1 LPFGDILPKKLAFLN
16 YLLYYGRAFA
26 GGRNGDQTNPARPCF
41 ILQWQ
46 AFMKIFMKDLSKGLF
61 NPVSGEDFV
70 QMFDQNYGSQETL
83 QGYATKGTVKD
94 IRGDFAMVD
103 VGLKSE
109 GRVPLKEFGA
119 SVPKVGEIID
129 VFIERYESREG
140 TAVLSYSKA
149 RAEKAWKDLEKM
161 VADGVDPVGTIIDVV
176 RGGYT
181 VDINGVFAFMPSS
194 QVDNRPIRDAKS
206 LIGLKD
212 KFRILK
218 MDALRTNA
226 IVSRRAIQS
235 DSIAAAQKE
244 AMKSIELGAII
255 EGTVKN
261 ITDYGVFI
269 DLGGID
275 GLLHVT
281 DLSWKRVNHPREL
294 VHVGQKL
301 KVKVIQFDPETHR
314 ISLGA
319 KQLGEDPWDM
329 ASRAFNVGDTLGG
342 KVSSLTDYG
351 AFIDLGNNIEG
362 LVHMS
367 ELSWTNKNIH
377 PAKVLQI
384 GQDVNVVVLGID
396 QDKRRISL
404 GYKQLQ
410 ENPWKQFAE
419 THNVGDII
427 TGPIKNTTEFGL
439 FVALTPE
446 LDGMVHISDLSW
458 DKLDEEELKKFVRGQ
473 EITAKILDINPEK
486 ERVTLGIKQITK
498 GADNHAASVRKGAV
512 VLGTVSEI
520 TPDELILTLPGD
532 AKGVIY
538 RTDLSREKD
547 EQKTEKYHVGDK
559 LEASVVSSDGNIIKL
574 SVRALH
580 AALEK
585 QAVKNYS
592 NQADSGSVLGDIL
605 GAAIEKSKK

>member
-1 LPFGDILPKKLAFLN
+1 MANFDEYFL
-16 YLLYYGRAFA
+16 
-26 GGRNGDQTNPARPCF
+26 
-41 ILQWQ
+41 
-46 AFMKIFMKDLSKGLF
+46 MKDLSKDLF
-61 NPVSGEDFV
+61 NPLSGEDFV
-70 QMFDQNYGSQETL
+70 QMFDANYGSQETL

-119 SVPKVGEIID
+119 SVPVVGDIID
-129 VFIERYESREG
+129 VFVERYESREG
-140 TAVLSYSKA
+140 TAVLSYTKA
-149 RAEKAWKDLEKM
+149 RAEKAWKDLEKT
-161 VADGVDPVGTIIDVV
+161 VAEGIDPEGTIIDVV
-176 RGGYT
+176 RGGFT

-194 QVDNRPIRDAKS
+194 QVDHKPIRDAKS

-212 KFRILK
+212 KFRVLK

-235 DSIAAAQKE
+235 DTIAAAQKE
-244 AMKSIELGAII
+244 AMKNISLGAVL

-261 ITDYGVFI
+261 ITDYGVFV

-294 VHVGQKL
+294 VHVGEKIQ
-301 KVKVIQFDPETHR
+301 VKVIQFDPESHR
-314 ISLGA
+314 ISLGM
-319 KQLGEDPWDM
+319 KQLEEDPWET
-329 ASRAFNVGDTLGG
+329 ASRAFNVGDTVSG

-377 PAKVLQI
+377 PSKVLQN
-384 GQDVNVVVLGID
+384 GMDVNVVVLGID

-410 ENPWKQFAE
+410 PNPWKQFAE
-419 THNVGDII
+419 THNIGDVI

-458 DKLDEEELKKFVRGQ
+458 NKLDEEELKKFVRGQ
-473 EITAKILDINPEK
+473 EVTAKILDINPEK
-486 ERVTLGIKQITK
+486 ERVTLGIKQLTES
-498 GADNHAASVRKGAV
+498 AENNSASLKKGAV
-512 VLGTVSEI
+512 VCGTVSEI
-520 TPDELILTLPGD
+520 TPDELVLTLAGD
-532 AKGVIY
+532 VRGVIR
-538 RTDLSREKD
+538 RTDLSREKS
-547 EQKTEKYHVGDK
+547 EQDTSKYSVGDSV
-559 LEASVVSSDGNIIKL
+559 EASVVSVEDNTVKL
-574 SVRALH
+574 SVRALQVT
-580 AALEK
+580 LEK
-585 QAVKNYS
+585 QAVKEFANE
-592 NQADSGSVLGDIL
+592 ADSGSVLGDIL
-605 GAAIEKSKK
+605 GAAIENSKK

>member
-1 LPFGDILPKKLAFLN
+1 MANFDEYFL
-16 YLLYYGRAFA
+16 
-26 GGRNGDQTNPARPCF
+26 
-41 ILQWQ
+41 
-46 AFMKIFMKDLSKGLF
+46 MKDLSKDLF
-61 NPVSGEDFV
+61 NPLSGEDFV
-70 QMFDQNYGSQETL
+70 QMFDANYGSQETL

-119 SVPKVGEIID
+119 SVPVVGDIID
-129 VFIERYESREG
+129 VFVERYESREG
-140 TAVLSYSKA
+140 TAVLSYTKA
-149 RAEKAWKDLEKM
+149 RAEKAWKDLEKT
-161 VADGVDPVGTIIDVV
+161 VAEGIDPEGTIIDVV
-176 RGGYT
+176 RGGFT

-194 QVDNRPIRDAKS
+194 QVDHKPIRDAKS

-212 KFRILK
+212 KFRVLK

-235 DSIAAAQKE
+235 DTIAAAQKE
-244 AMKSIELGAII
+244 AMKNISLGAVL

-261 ITDYGVFI
+261 ITDYGVFV

-294 VHVGQKL
+294 VHVGEKIQ
-301 KVKVIQFDPETHR
+301 VKVIQFDPESHR
-314 ISLGA
+314 ISLGM
-319 KQLGEDPWDM
+319 KQLEEDPWET
-329 ASRAFNVGDTLGG
+329 ASRAFNVGDTVSG

-377 PAKVLQI
+377 PSKVLQN
-384 GQDVNVVVLGID
+384 GMDVNVVVLGID

-410 ENPWKQFAE
+410 PNPWKQFAE
-419 THNVGDII
+419 THNVGDVI

-458 DKLDEEELKKFVRGQ
+458 NKLDEEELKKFVRGQ
-473 EITAKILDINPEK
+473 EVTAKILDINPEK
-486 ERVTLGIKQITK
+486 ERVTLGIKQLTES
-498 GADNHAASVRKGAV
+498 AENNSASLKKGAV
-512 VLGTVSEI
+512 VCGTVSEI
-520 TPDELILTLPGD
+520 TPDELVLTLAGD
-532 AKGVIY
+532 VRGVIR
-538 RTDLSREKD
+538 RTDLSREKS
-547 EQKTEKYHVGDK
+547 EQDTSKYSVGDSV
-559 LEASVVSSDGNIIKL
+559 EASVVSVEDNIVKL
-574 SVRALH
+574 SVRALQVT
-580 AALEK
+580 LEK
-585 QAVKNYS
+585 QAVKEFANE
-592 NQADSGSVLGDIL
+592 ADSGSVLGDIL
-605 GAAIEKSKK
+605 GAAIENSKK

>member
-1 LPFGDILPKKLAFLN
+1 
-16 YLLYYGRAFA
+16 
-26 GGRNGDQTNPARPCF
+26 
-41 ILQWQ
+41 
-46 AFMKIFMKDLSKGLF
+46 MKDLSKDLF

-70 QMFDQNYGSQETL
+70 QMFNTNYGSQETL

-119 SVPKVGEIID
+119 SVPSVGDIID
-129 VFIERYESREG
+129 VFVERYESREG
-140 TAVLSYSKA
+140 TAVLSYTKA
-149 RAEKAWKDLEKM
+149 RAEKAWKDLEKT
-161 VADGVDPVGTIIDVV
+161 VAEGIDPEGTIIDVV
-176 RGGYT
+176 RGGFT

-194 QVDNRPIRDAKS
+194 QVDHKPIRDAKS

-212 KFRILK
+212 KFRVLK

-235 DSIAAAQKE
+235 DTIAAAQKE
-244 AMKSIELGAII
+244 AMKNISLGAVL

-261 ITDYGVFI
+261 ITDYGVFV

-294 VHVGQKL
+294 VHVGEKIT
-301 KVKVIQFDPETHR
+301 VKVIQFDAESHR
-314 ISLGA
+314 ISLGM
-319 KQLGEDPWDM
+319 KQLEEDPWET
-329 ASRAFNVGDTLGG
+329 ASRAFNVGDTVSG

-377 PAKVLQI
+377 PSKVLQN
-384 GQDVNVVVLGID
+384 GMDVNVVVLGID

-410 ENPWKQFAE
+410 PNPWKQFAE
-419 THNVGDII
+419 THNVGDVI

-458 DKLDEEELKKFVRGQ
+458 NKLDEEELKKFVRGQ
-473 EITAKILDINPEK
+473 EVTAKILDINPEK
-486 ERVTLGIKQITK
+486 ERVTLGIKQLTES
-498 GADNHAASVRKGAV
+498 AENNAASIKKGAV
-512 VLGTVSEI
+512 VCGTVSEV
-520 TPDELILTLPGD
+520 TPDELILTLAGD
-532 AKGVIY
+532 VRGVIR
-538 RTDLSREKD
+538 RTDLSRDKS
-547 EQKTEKYHVGDK
+547 EQDTSKYSVGDSV
-559 LEASVVSSDGNIIKL
+559 EASVVSVDDSTVKL
-574 SVRALH
+574 SIRALQVT
-580 AALEK
+580 LEK
-585 QAVKNYS
+585 QAVKEFANE
-592 NQADSGSVLGDIL
+592 ADSGSVLGDIL
-605 GAAIEKSKK
+605 GAAIENSKK

>member
-1 LPFGDILPKKLAFLN
+1 MANFDEYFL
-16 YLLYYGRAFA
+16 
-26 GGRNGDQTNPARPCF
+26 
-41 ILQWQ
+41 
-46 AFMKIFMKDLSKGLF
+46 MKDLSKDLF
-61 NPVSGEDFV
+61 NPLSGEDFV
-70 QMFDQNYGSQETL
+70 QMFDVNYGSQETL

-119 SVPKVGEIID
+119 SVPSVGDIID
-129 VFIERYESREG
+129 VFVERYESREG
-140 TAVLSYSKA
+140 TAILSYTKA
-149 RAEKAWKDLEKM
+149 RAEKAWKDLEKT
-161 VADGVDPVGTIIDVV
+161 VAEGVDPEGTIIDVV
-176 RGGYT
+176 RGGFT

-194 QVDNRPIRDAKS
+194 QVDHKPIRDAKS

-212 KFRILK
+212 KFRVLK

-235 DSIAAAQKE
+235 DTIAAAQKE
-244 AMKSIELGAII
+244 AMKNISLGAVL

-261 ITDYGVFI
+261 ITDYGVFV

-294 VHVGQKL
+294 VHVGETI
-301 KVKVIQFDPETHR
+301 KVKVIQFDPESHR
-314 ISLGA
+314 ISLGM
-319 KQLGEDPWDM
+319 KQLEEDPWET
-329 ASRAFNVGDTLGG
+329 ASRAFNVGDTVTG

-377 PAKVLQI
+377 PSKVLQN
-384 GQDVNVVVLGID
+384 GQDVTVTVLGID

-410 ENPWKQFAE
+410 PNPWKQFAE
-419 THNVGDII
+419 THNVGDVI

-458 DKLDEEELKKFVRGQ
+458 NKLDEEELKKFVRGQ
-473 EITAKILDINPEK
+473 EVTAKILDINPEK
-486 ERVTLGIKQITK
+486 ERVTLGIKQLTE
-498 GADNHAASVRKGAV
+498 GAENNAASLKKGAV
-512 VLGTVSEI
+512 VCGTVSEV
-520 TPDELILTLPGD
+520 TPDELVLTLAGD
-532 AKGVIY
+532 VRGVIR
-538 RTDLSREKD
+538 RTDLSREKS
-547 EQKTEKYHVGDK
+547 EQDTSKYNVGDSV
-559 LEASVVSSDGNIIKL
+559 EASVVSVENNTVKL
-574 SVRALH
+574 SVRALQVT
-580 AALEK
+580 LEK
-585 QAVKNYS
+585 QAVKEFS
-592 NQADSGSVLGDIL
+592 NEADSGSVLGDIL
-605 GAAIEKSKK
+605 GAAIENSKK

>member
-1 LPFGDILPKKLAFLN
+1 MANFDEYFL
-16 YLLYYGRAFA
+16 
-26 GGRNGDQTNPARPCF
+26 
-41 ILQWQ
+41 
-46 AFMKIFMKDLSKGLF
+46 MKDLSKDLF

-70 QMFDQNYGSQETL
+70 QMFDANYGSQETL

-119 SVPKVGEIID
+119 SVPVVGDIID
-129 VFIERYESREG
+129 VFVERYESREG
-140 TAVLSYSKA
+140 TAVLSYTKA
-149 RAEKAWKDLEKM
+149 RAEKAWKDLEKT
-161 VADGVDPVGTIIDVV
+161 VAEGIDPEGTIIDVV
-176 RGGYT
+176 RGGFT

-194 QVDNRPIRDAKS
+194 QVDHKPIRDAKS

-212 KFRILK
+212 KFRVLK

-235 DSIAAAQKE
+235 DTIAAAQKE
-244 AMKSIELGAII
+244 AMKNISLGAVL

-261 ITDYGVFI
+261 ITDYGVFV

-294 VHVGQKL
+294 VHVGEKIQ
-301 KVKVIQFDPETHR
+301 VKVIQFDPESHR
-314 ISLGA
+314 ISLGM
-319 KQLGEDPWDM
+319 KQLEEDPWET
-329 ASRAFNVGDTLGG
+329 ASRAFNVGDTVSG

-377 PAKVLQI
+377 PSKVLQN
-384 GQDVNVVVLGID
+384 GMDVNVVVLGID

-410 ENPWKQFAE
+410 PNPWKQFAE
-419 THNVGDII
+419 THNVGDVI

-458 DKLDEEELKKFVRGQ
+458 NKLDEEELKKFVRGQ
-473 EITAKILDINPEK
+473 EVTAKILDINPEK
-486 ERVTLGIKQITK
+486 ERVTLGIKQLTES
-498 GADNHAASVRKGAV
+498 AENNSASLKKGAV
-512 VLGTVSEI
+512 VCGTVSEI
-520 TPDELILTLPGD
+520 TPDELVLTLAD
-532 AKGVIY
+532 DVRGVIR
-538 RTDLSREKD
+538 RTDLSREKS
-547 EQKTEKYHVGDK
+547 EQDTSKYSVGDSV
-559 LEASVVSSDGNIIKL
+559 EASVVSVEDNTVKL
-574 SVRALH
+574 SVRALQVT
-580 AALEK
+580 LEK
-585 QAVKNYS
+585 QAVKEFANE
-592 NQADSGSVLGDIL
+592 ADSGSVLGDIL
-605 GAAIEKSKK
+605 GAAIENSKK

>member
-1 LPFGDILPKKLAFLN
+1 
-16 YLLYYGRAFA
+16 
-26 GGRNGDQTNPARPCF
+26 
-41 ILQWQ
+41 
-46 AFMKIFMKDLSKGLF
+46 MKDLSKDLF
-61 NPVSGEDFV
+61 NPLSGEDFV
-70 QMFDQNYGSQETL
+70 QMFDANYGTQETL

-119 SVPKVGEIID
+119 SVPSIGDIID
-129 VFIERYESREG
+129 VFVERYESREG

-149 RAEKAWKDLEKM
+149 RAEKAWKELEKT
-161 VADGVDPVGTIIDVV
+161 VAEGIDPEGTIIDVV
-176 RGGYT
+176 RGGFT

-194 QVDNRPIRDAKS
+194 QVDHKPIRDAKS

-212 KFRILK
+212 KFRVLK

-235 DSIAAAQKE
+235 DTIAAAQKE
-244 AMKSIELGAII
+244 AMKNISLGAVV
-255 EGTVKN
+255 EGIVKN
-261 ITDYGVFI
+261 ITDYGVFV

-294 VHVGQKL
+294 VHVGEKIT
-301 KVKVIQFDPETHR
+301 VKVIQFDPESHR
-314 ISLGA
+314 ISLGM
-319 KQLGEDPWDM
+319 KQLEEDPWET
-329 ASRAFNVGDTLGG
+329 ASRAFNVGDTVSG

-377 PAKVLQI
+377 PSKVLQNGADI
-384 GQDVNVVVLGID
+384 NVVVLGID

-410 ENPWKQFAE
+410 PNPWKQFAE
-419 THNVGDII
+419 THNVGDVV

-458 DKLDEEELKKFVRGQ
+458 NKLDEEELKKFVRGQ
-473 EITAKILDINPEK
+473 EVTAKILDINPEK
-486 ERVTLGIKQITK
+486 ERVTLGIKQLTESAENNAVAIK
-498 GADNHAASVRKGAV
+498 KGAV
-512 VLGTVSEI
+512 VCGTVSEV
-520 TPDELILTLPGD
+520 TPDELILTLAGD
-532 AKGVIY
+532 VRGVIR
-538 RTDLSREKD
+538 RTDLSREKS
-547 EQKTEKYHVGDK
+547 EQDTSKYNVGDSV
-559 LEASVVSSDGNIIKL
+559 EASVVSVEDNTVKL
-574 SVRALH
+574 SVRALQVT
-580 AALEK
+580 LEK
-585 QAVKNYS
+585 QAVKEFANE
-592 NQADSGSVLGDIL
+592 ADSGSVLGDIL
-605 GAAIEKSKK
+605 GAAIENSKK

>member
-1 LPFGDILPKKLAFLN
+1 
-16 YLLYYGRAFA
+16 
-26 GGRNGDQTNPARPCF
+26 
-41 ILQWQ
+41 
-46 AFMKIFMKDLSKGLF
+46 MKDLSKDLF

-70 QMFDQNYGSQETL
+70 QMFDANYGSQETL

-119 SVPKVGEIID
+119 SVPSVGDIID
-129 VFIERYESREG
+129 VFVERYESREG
-140 TAVLSYSKA
+140 TAVLSYTKA
-149 RAEKAWKDLEKM
+149 RAEKAWKDLEKT
-161 VADGVDPVGTIIDVV
+161 VAEGIDPEGTIIDVV
-176 RGGYT
+176 RGGFT

-194 QVDNRPIRDAKS
+194 QVDHKPIRDAKS

-212 KFRILK
+212 KFRVLK

-235 DSIAAAQKE
+235 DTIAAAQKE
-244 AMKSIELGAII
+244 AMKNITLGAVI

-261 ITDYGVFI
+261 ITDYGVFV

-294 VHVGQKL
+294 VHVGEKIQ
-301 KVKVIQFDPETHR
+301 VKVIQFDPESHR
-314 ISLGA
+314 ISLGM
-319 KQLGEDPWDM
+319 KQLEEDPWET
-329 ASRAFNVGDTLGG
+329 ASRAFNVGDTVSG

-377 PAKVLQI
+377 PSKVLQN
-384 GQDVNVVVLGID
+384 GQDINVVVLGID

-410 ENPWKQFAE
+410 PNPWKQFAE
-419 THNVGDII
+419 THNVGDVI

-458 DKLDEEELKKFVRGQ
+458 NKLDEEELKKFVRGQ
-473 EITAKILDINPEK
+473 EVTAKILDINPEK
-486 ERVTLGIKQITK
+486 ERVTLGIKQLTESAENNAVSIK
-498 GADNHAASVRKGAV
+498 KGAV
-512 VLGTVSEI
+512 VCGTVSEI
-520 TPDELILTLPGD
+520 TPDELILSLAGD
-532 AKGVIY
+532 ARGIIR
-538 RTDLSREKD
+538 RTDLSREKS
-547 EQKTEKYHVGDK
+547 EQDTSKFNIGDSV
-559 LEASVVSSDGNIIKL
+559 EASVVSVEDNTVKL
-574 SVRALH
+574 SVRALQVT
-580 AALEK
+580 LEK
-585 QAVKNYS
+585 QAVKEFANE
-592 NQADSGSVLGDIL
+592 ADSGSVLGDIL
-605 GAAIEKSKK
+605 GAAIENSKK

>member
-1 LPFGDILPKKLAFLN
+1 
-16 YLLYYGRAFA
+16 
-26 GGRNGDQTNPARPCF
+26 
-41 ILQWQ
+41 
-46 AFMKIFMKDLSKGLF
+46 MKDLSKDLF

-70 QMFDQNYGSQETL
+70 QMFDANYGSQETL

-119 SVPKVGEIID
+119 SVPSVGDIID
-129 VFIERYESREG
+129 VFVERYESREG
-140 TAVLSYSKA
+140 TAVLSYTKA
-149 RAEKAWKDLEKM
+149 RAEKAWKDLEKT
-161 VADGVDPVGTIIDVV
+161 VAEGVDPEGTIIDVV
-176 RGGYT
+176 RGGFT

-194 QVDNRPIRDAKS
+194 QVDHKPIRDAKS

-212 KFRILK
+212 KFRVLK

-235 DSIAAAQKE
+235 DTIAAAQKE
-244 AMKSIELGAII
+244 AMKNIALGAVI

-261 ITDYGVFI
+261 ITDYGVFV

-294 VHVGQKL
+294 VHVGEKIQ
-301 KVKVIQFDPETHR
+301 VKVIQFDPESHR
-314 ISLGA
+314 ISLGM
-319 KQLGEDPWDM
+319 KQLEEDPWET
-329 ASRAFNVGDTLGG
+329 ASRAFNVGDTVSG

-377 PAKVLQI
+377 PSKVLQN
-384 GQDVNVVVLGID
+384 GQDIDVVVLGID

-410 ENPWKQFAE
+410 PNPWKQFAE
-419 THNVGDII
+419 THNVGDVI

-458 DKLDEEELKKFVRGQ
+458 NKLDEEELKKFVRGQ
-473 EITAKILDINPEK
+473 EVTAKILDINPEK
-486 ERVTLGIKQITK
+486 ERVTLGIKQLTES
-498 GADNHAASVRKGAV
+498 AENNSASLKKGAV
-512 VLGTVSEI
+512 VCGTVSEV
-520 TPDELILTLPGD
+520 TPDELVLTLAGD
-532 AKGVIY
+532 VRGVIR
-538 RTDLSREKD
+538 RTDLSREKS
-547 EQKTEKYHVGDK
+547 EQDTGKFNIGDSV
-559 LEASVVSSDGNIIKL
+559 EASVVSVEDNTVKL
-574 SVRALH
+574 SIRALQVT
-580 AALEK
+580 LEK
-585 QAVKNYS
+585 QAVKEFS
-592 NQADSGSVLGDIL
+592 NEADSGSVLGDIL
-605 GAAIEKSKK
+605 GAAIENSKK

>member
-1 LPFGDILPKKLAFLN
+1 MANFDKLIL
-16 YLLYYGRAFA
+16 
-26 GGRNGDQTNPARPCF
+26 
-41 ILQWQ
+41 
-46 AFMKIFMKDLSKGLF
+46 MKDLSKDLF

-70 QMFDQNYGSQETL
+70 QMFNTNYGSQETL

-119 SVPKVGEIID
+119 SIPSVGDIID
-129 VFIERYESREG
+129 VFVERYESREG
-140 TAVLSYSKA
+140 TAILSYSKA
-149 RAEKAWKDLEKM
+149 RAEKAWKDLEKT
-161 VADGVDPVGTIIDVV
+161 VAEGIDPEGTIIDVV
-176 RGGYT
+176 RGGFT

-194 QVDNRPIRDAKS
+194 QVDHKPIRDAKS

-212 KFRILK
+212 KFRVLK

-235 DSIAAAQKE
+235 DTIAAAQKE
-244 AMKSIELGAII
+244 AMKNISLGAVL

-261 ITDYGVFI
+261 ITDYGVFV

-294 VHVGQKL
+294 VHVGEKIT
-301 KVKVIQFDPETHR
+301 VKVIQFDAESHR
-314 ISLGA
+314 ISLGM
-319 KQLGEDPWDM
+319 KQLEEDPWET
-329 ASRAFNVGDTLGG
+329 ASRAFNVGDTVSG

-377 PAKVLQI
+377 PSKVLQN
-384 GQDVNVVVLGID
+384 GMDVNVVVLGID

-410 ENPWKQFAE
+410 PNPWKQFAE
-419 THNVGDII
+419 THNVGDVI

-458 DKLDEEELKKFVRGQ
+458 NKLDEEELKKFVRGQ
-473 EITAKILDINPEK
+473 EVTAKILDINPEK
-486 ERVTLGIKQITK
+486 ERVTLGIKQLTES
-498 GADNHAASVRKGAV
+498 AENNAASIKKGAV
-512 VLGTVSEI
+512 VCGTVSEI
-520 TPDELILTLPGD
+520 TPDELILTLAGD
-532 AKGVIY
+532 VRGVIR
-538 RTDLSREKD
+538 RTDLSRDKS
-547 EQKTEKYHVGDK
+547 EQDTSKYSIGDSV
-559 LEASVVSSDGNIIKL
+559 EASVVSVDDNTVKL
-574 SVRALH
+574 SIRALQVT
-580 AALEK
+580 LEK
-585 QAVKNYS
+585 QAVKEFANE
-592 NQADSGSVLGDIL
+592 ADSGSVLGDIL
-605 GAAIEKSKK
+605 GAAIENSKK

>member
-1 LPFGDILPKKLAFLN
+1 MGTESIRLTPQVLALKNKDLATANFDEYFL
-16 YLLYYGRAFA
+16 
-26 GGRNGDQTNPARPCF
+26 
-41 ILQWQ
+41 
-46 AFMKIFMKDLSKGLF
+46 MKDLSKDLF
-61 NPVSGEDFV
+61 NPLSGEDFV
-70 QMFDQNYGSQETL
+70 QMFNTNYGTQETL

-119 SVPKVGEIID
+119 SVPAIGDIID
-129 VFIERYESREG
+129 VFVERYESREG
-140 TAVLSYSKA
+140 TAVLSYTKA
-149 RAEKAWKDLEKM
+149 RAEKAWKDLEKT
-161 VADGVDPVGTIIDVV
+161 VAEGIDPEGTIIDVV
-176 RGGYT
+176 RGGFT

-194 QVDNRPIRDAKS
+194 QVDHKPIRDAKS

-212 KFRILK
+212 KFRVLK

-235 DSIAAAQKE
+235 DTIAAAQRE
-244 AMKSIELGAII
+244 AMKNISLGTVL

-261 ITDYGVFI
+261 ITDYGVFV

-294 VHVGQKL
+294 VHVGEKIQ
-301 KVKVIQFDPETHR
+301 VKVIQFDPESHR
-314 ISLGA
+314 ISLGM
-319 KQLGEDPWDM
+319 KQLEEDPWET
-329 ASRAFNVGDTLGG
+329 ASRAFNVGDTVSG

-377 PAKVLQI
+377 PSKVLQN

-410 ENPWKQFAE
+410 PNPWKQFAE
-419 THNVGDII
+419 THNVGDVI

-458 DKLDEEELKKFVRGQ
+458 NKLDEEELKKFVRGQ
-473 EITAKILDINPEK
+473 EVTAKILDINPEK
-486 ERVTLGIKQITK
+486 ERVTLGIKQLTES
-498 GADNHAASVRKGAV
+498 AENNAAAIKKGAV
-512 VLGTVSEI
+512 VCGTVSEI
-520 TPDELILTLPGD
+520 TPDELILSLQGD
-532 AKGVIY
+532 IRGVIR
-538 RTDLSREKD
+538 RTDLSREKS
-547 EQKTEKYHVGDK
+547 EQDTGKYNIGDSV
-559 LEASVVSSDGNIIKL
+559 EASVVSVEDNTVKL
-574 SVRALH
+574 SIRALQVT
-580 AALEK
+580 LEK
-585 QAVKNYS
+585 QAVKEFS
-592 NQADSGSVLGDIL
+592 NEADSGSVLGDIL
-605 GAAIEKSKK
+605 GAAIENSKK

>member
-1 LPFGDILPKKLAFLN
+1 
-16 YLLYYGRAFA
+16 
-26 GGRNGDQTNPARPCF
+26 
-41 ILQWQ
+41 
-46 AFMKIFMKDLSKGLF
+46 MKDLSKDLF
-61 NPVSGEDFV
+61 NPLSGEDFV
-70 QMFDQNYGSQETL
+70 QMFDANYGTQETL

-119 SVPKVGEIID
+119 SVPSVGDIID
-129 VFIERYESREG
+129 VFVERYESREG
-140 TAVLSYSKA
+140 TAVLSYTKA
-149 RAEKAWKDLEKM
+149 RAEKAWKDLEKT
-161 VADGVDPVGTIIDVV
+161 VAEGIDPEGTIIDVV
-176 RGGYT
+176 RGGFT

-194 QVDNRPIRDAKS
+194 QVDHKPIRDAKS

-212 KFRILK
+212 KFRVLK

-235 DSIAAAQKE
+235 DTIAAAQKE
-244 AMKSIELGAII
+244 AMKNISLGAVL

-261 ITDYGVFI
+261 ITDYGVFV

-294 VHVGQKL
+294 VHVGEKIQ
-301 KVKVIQFDPETHR
+301 VKVIQFDPESHR
-314 ISLGA
+314 ISLGM
-319 KQLGEDPWDM
+319 KQLEDDPWET
-329 ASRAFNVGDTLGG
+329 ASRAFNVGDTVSG

-377 PAKVLQI
+377 PSKVLQN
-384 GQDVNVVVLGID
+384 GADVNVVVLGID

-410 ENPWKQFAE
+410 PNPWKQFAE
-419 THNVGDII
+419 THNVGDVI

-458 DKLDEEELKKFVRGQ
+458 NKLDEEELKKFVRGQ
-473 EITAKILDINPEK
+473 EVTAKILDINPEK
-486 ERVTLGIKQITK
+486 ERVTLGIKQLTES
-498 GADNHAASVRKGAV
+498 AENNAASIKKGAV
-512 VLGTVSEI
+512 VCGTVSEV
-520 TPDELILTLPGD
+520 TPDELILTLAGD
-532 AKGVIY
+532 VRGIIR
-538 RTDLSREKD
+538 RTDLSREKS
-547 EQKTEKYHVGDK
+547 EQDTSKYNVGDSV
-559 LEASVVSSDGNIIKL
+559 EASVVSVEDNTVKL
-574 SVRALH
+574 SIRALQVT
-580 AALEK
+580 LEK
-585 QAVKNYS
+585 QAVKEFANE
-592 NQADSGSVLGDIL
+592 ADSGSVLGDIL
-605 GAAIEKSKK
+605 GAAIENSKK

>member
-1 LPFGDILPKKLAFLN
+1 MANFDEYFL
-16 YLLYYGRAFA
+16 
-26 GGRNGDQTNPARPCF
+26 
-41 ILQWQ
+41 
-46 AFMKIFMKDLSKGLF
+46 MKDLSKDLF
-61 NPVSGEDFV
+61 NPLSGEDFV
-70 QMFDQNYGSQETL
+70 QMFDANYGSQETL

-109 GRVPLKEFGA
+109 GRVPLKQFGV
-119 SVPKVGEIID
+119 SVPVVGDIID
-129 VFIERYESREG
+129 VFVERYESREG
-140 TAVLSYSKA
+140 TAVLSYTKA
-149 RAEKAWKDLEKM
+149 RAEKAWKDLEKT
-161 VADGVDPVGTIIDVV
+161 VAEGIDPEGTIIDVV
-176 RGGYT
+176 RGGFT

-194 QVDNRPIRDAKS
+194 QVDHKPIRDAKS

-212 KFRILK
+212 KFRVLK

-235 DSIAAAQKE
+235 DTIAAAQKE
-244 AMKSIELGAII
+244 AMKNISLGAVL

-261 ITDYGVFI
+261 ITDYGVFV

-294 VHVGQKL
+294 VHVGEKIQ
-301 KVKVIQFDPETHR
+301 VKVIQFDPESHR
-314 ISLGA
+314 ISLGM
-319 KQLGEDPWDM
+319 KQLEEDPWET
-329 ASRAFNVGDTLGG
+329 ASRAFNVGDTVSG

-377 PAKVLQI
+377 PSKVLQN
-384 GQDVNVVVLGID
+384 GMDVNVVVLGID

-410 ENPWKQFAE
+410 PNPWKQFAE
-419 THNVGDII
+419 SHNVGDVI

-458 DKLDEEELKKFVRGQ
+458 NKLDEEELKKFVRGQ
-473 EITAKILDINPEK
+473 EVTAKILDINPEK
-486 ERVTLGIKQITK
+486 ERVTLGIKQLTES
-498 GADNHAASVRKGAV
+498 AENNSASLKKGAV
-512 VLGTVSEI
+512 VCGTVSEI
-520 TPDELILTLPGD
+520 TPDELVLTLAGD
-532 AKGVIY
+532 VRGVIR
-538 RTDLSREKD
+538 RTDLSREKS
-547 EQKTEKYHVGDK
+547 EQDTSKYSVGDSV
-559 LEASVVSSDGNIIKL
+559 EASVVSVEDNTVKL
-574 SVRALH
+574 SVRALQVT
-580 AALEK
+580 LEK
-585 QAVKNYS
+585 QAVKEFANE
-592 NQADSGSVLGDIL
+592 ADSGSVLGDIL
-605 GAAIEKSKK
+605 GAAIENSKK

>member
-1 LPFGDILPKKLAFLN
+1 
-16 YLLYYGRAFA
+16 
-26 GGRNGDQTNPARPCF
+26 
-41 ILQWQ
+41 
-46 AFMKIFMKDLSKGLF
+46 MKDLSKDLF

-70 QMFDQNYGSQETL
+70 QMFDANYGSQETL
-83 QGYATKGTVKD
+83 QGYATKGTVKC
-94 IRGDFAMVD
+94 IRSDFAMVD

-119 SVPKVGEIID
+119 SVPSVGDIID
-129 VFIERYESREG
+129 VFVERYESREG
-140 TAVLSYSKA
+140 TAILSYTKA
-149 RAEKAWKDLEKM
+149 RAEKAWKDLEKT
-161 VADGVDPVGTIIDVV
+161 VAEGVDPEGTIIDVV
-176 RGGYT
+176 RGGFT

-194 QVDNRPIRDAKS
+194 QVDHKPIRDAKS

-212 KFRILK
+212 KFRVLK

-235 DSIAAAQKE
+235 DTIAAAQKE
-244 AMKSIELGAII
+244 AMKNISLGAVV

-261 ITDYGVFI
+261 ITDYGVFV

-294 VHVGQKL
+294 VHVGEKIT
-301 KVKVIQFDPETHR
+301 VKVIQFDPESHR
-314 ISLGA
+314 ISLGM
-319 KQLGEDPWDM
+319 KQLEEDPWET
-329 ASRAFNVGDTLGG
+329 ASRAFNVGDTVSG

-377 PAKVLQI
+377 PSKVLQN
-384 GQDVNVVVLGID
+384 GADVNVVVLGID

-410 ENPWKQFAE
+410 PNPWKQFAE
-419 THNVGDII
+419 THNVGDVI

-439 FVALTPE
+439 FVALTSE

-458 DKLDEEELKKFVRGQ
+458 NKLDEEELKKFVRGQ
-473 EITAKILDINPEK
+473 EVTAKILDINPEK
-486 ERVTLGIKQITK
+486 ERVTLGIKQLTESAENNAVSLK
-498 GADNHAASVRKGAV
+498 KGAV
-512 VLGTVSEI
+512 VCGTVSEI
-520 TPDELILTLPGD
+520 TPDELVLTLAGD
-532 AKGVIY
+532 VRGVIR
-538 RTDLSREKD
+538 RTDLSREKS
-547 EQKTEKYHVGDK
+547 EQDTSKYNVGDSV
-559 LEASVVSSDGNIIKL
+559 EASVVSVEDNTVKL
-574 SVRALH
+574 SVRALQVT
-580 AALEK
+580 LEK
-585 QAVKNYS
+585 QAVKEFANE
-592 NQADSGSVLGDIL
+592 ADSGSVLGDIL
-605 GAAIEKSKK
+605 GAAIENSKK

>member
-1 LPFGDILPKKLAFLN
+1 
-16 YLLYYGRAFA
+16 
-26 GGRNGDQTNPARPCF
+26 
-41 ILQWQ
+41 
-46 AFMKIFMKDLSKGLF
+46 MKDLSKDLF
-61 NPVSGEDFV
+61 NPLSGEDFV
-70 QMFDQNYGSQETL
+70 QMFDANYGSQETL
-83 QGYATKGTVKD
+83 QGYATKGAVKD
-94 IRGDFAMVD
+94 IRGDFALVD

-119 SVPKVGEIID
+119 SVPSVGDIID
-129 VFIERYESREG
+129 VFVERYESREG
-140 TAVLSYSKA
+140 TAVLSYAKA
-149 RAEKAWKDLEKM
+149 RAEKAWKDLEKT
-161 VADGVDPVGTIIDVV
+161 VAEGIDPEGTIIDVV
-176 RGGYT
+176 RGGFT

-194 QVDNRPIRDAKS
+194 QVDHKPVRDAKS

-212 KFRILK
+212 KFRVLK

-235 DSIAAAQKE
+235 DTIAAAQKE
-244 AMKSIELGAII
+244 AMKNIALGAVI

-261 ITDYGVFI
+261 ITDYGVFV

-294 VHVGQKL
+294 VHVGEKIT
-301 KVKVIQFDPETHR
+301 VKVIQFDPESHR
-314 ISLGA
+314 ISLGM
-319 KQLGEDPWDM
+319 KQLEEDPWET
-329 ASRAFNVGDTLGG
+329 ASRAFNVGDTVSG

-377 PAKVLQI
+377 PSKVLQN
-384 GQDVNVVVLGID
+384 GQDINVVVLGID

-410 ENPWKQFAE
+410 PNPWKQFAE
-419 THNVGDII
+419 NHNVGDIV

-458 DKLDEEELKKFVRGQ
+458 NKLDEEELKKFVRGQ
-473 EITAKILDINPEK
+473 EVTAKILDINPEK
-486 ERVTLGIKQITK
+486 ERVTLGIKQLTESAENNAVSIK
-498 GADNHAASVRKGAV
+498 KGAV
-512 VLGTVSEI
+512 VCGTVSEI
-520 TPDELILTLPGD
+520 TPDELILTLTGD
-532 AKGVIY
+532 VRGVIR
-538 RTDLSREKD
+538 RTDLSREKS
-547 EQKTEKYHVGDK
+547 EQDTGKYSIGDSV
-559 LEASVVSSDGNIIKL
+559 EASVVSVEDNTVKL
-574 SVRALH
+574 SIRALQVT
-580 AALEK
+580 LEK
-585 QAVKNYS
+585 QAVKEFANE
-592 NQADSGSVLGDIL
+592 ADSGSVLGDIL
-605 GAAIEKSKK
+605 GAAIENSKK

>member
-1 LPFGDILPKKLAFLN
+1 
-16 YLLYYGRAFA
+16 
-26 GGRNGDQTNPARPCF
+26 
-41 ILQWQ
+41 
-46 AFMKIFMKDLSKGLF
+46 MKDLSKDLF

-70 QMFDQNYGSQETL
+70 QMFDANYGSQETL

-119 SVPKVGEIID
+119 SVPVVGDIID
-129 VFIERYESREG
+129 VFVERYESREG
-140 TAVLSYSKA
+140 TAVLSYTKA
-149 RAEKAWKDLEKM
+149 RAEKAWKDLEKT
-161 VADGVDPVGTIIDVV
+161 VAEGIDPEGTIIDVV
-176 RGGYT
+176 RGGFT

-194 QVDNRPIRDAKS
+194 QVDHKPIRDAKS

-212 KFRILK
+212 KFRVLK

-235 DSIAAAQKE
+235 DTIAAAQKE
-244 AMKSIELGAII
+244 AMKNISLGAVL

-261 ITDYGVFI
+261 ITDYGVFV

-294 VHVGQKL
+294 VHVGEKIQ
-301 KVKVIQFDPETHR
+301 VKVIQFDPESHR
-314 ISLGA
+314 ISLGM
-319 KQLGEDPWDM
+319 KQLEEDPWET
-329 ASRAFNVGDTLGG
+329 ASRAFNVGDTVSG

-377 PAKVLQI
+377 PSKVLQN
-384 GQDVNVVVLGID
+384 GMDVNVVVLGID

-410 ENPWKQFAE
+410 PNPWKQFAE
-419 THNVGDII
+419 THNVGDVI

-458 DKLDEEELKKFVRGQ
+458 NKLDEEELKKFVRGQ
-473 EITAKILDINPEK
+473 EVTAKILDINPEK
-486 ERVTLGIKQITK
+486 ERVTLGIKQLTES
-498 GADNHAASVRKGAV
+498 AENNSASLKKGAV
-512 VLGTVSEI
+512 VCGTVSEI
-520 TPDELILTLPGD
+520 TPDELVLTLAGD
-532 AKGVIY
+532 VRGVIR
-538 RTDLSREKD
+538 RTDLSREKS
-547 EQKTEKYHVGDK
+547 EQDTSKYSVGDSV
-559 LEASVVSSDGNIIKL
+559 EASVVSVEDNTVKL
-574 SVRALH
+574 SVRALQVT
-580 AALEK
+580 LEK
-585 QAVKNYS
+585 QAVKEFANE
-592 NQADSGSVLGDIL
+592 ADSGSVLGDIL
-605 GAAIEKSKK
+605 GAAIENSKK

>member
-1 LPFGDILPKKLAFLN
+1 
-16 YLLYYGRAFA
+16 
-26 GGRNGDQTNPARPCF
+26 
-41 ILQWQ
+41 
-46 AFMKIFMKDLSKGLF
+46 MKDLSKDLF
-61 NPVSGEDFV
+61 NPLSGEDFV
-70 QMFDQNYGSQETL
+70 QMFDANYGAQETL

-119 SVPKVGEIID
+119 SVPSVGDIID
-129 VFIERYESREG
+129 VFVERYESREG
-140 TAVLSYSKA
+140 TAILSYTKA
-149 RAEKAWKDLEKM
+149 RAEKAWKELEKT
-161 VADGVDPVGTIIDVV
+161 VAEGIDPEGTIIDVV
-176 RGGYT
+176 RGGFT

-194 QVDNRPIRDAKS
+194 QVDHKPIRDAKS

-212 KFRILK
+212 KFRVLK

-235 DSIAAAQKE
+235 DTIAAAQKE
-244 AMKSIELGAII
+244 AMKNISLGAVV

-261 ITDYGVFI
+261 ITDYGVFV

-294 VHVGQKL
+294 VHVGEKIQ
-301 KVKVIQFDPETHR
+301 VKVIQFDPESHR
-314 ISLGA
+314 ISLGM
-319 KQLGEDPWDM
+319 KQLEEDPWET
-329 ASRAFNVGDTLGG
+329 ASRAFNVGDTVSG

-377 PAKVLQI
+377 PSKVLQN
-384 GQDVNVVVLGID
+384 GQDIDVVVLGID

-410 ENPWKQFAE
+410 PNPWKQFAE
-419 THNVGDII
+419 NHNVGDVV

-458 DKLDEEELKKFVRGQ
+458 NKLDEEELKKFVRGQ
-473 EITAKILDINPEK
+473 EVTAKILDINPEK
-486 ERVTLGIKQITK
+486 ERVTLGIKQLTESAENNAVSLK
-498 GADNHAASVRKGAV
+498 KGAV
-512 VLGTVSEI
+512 VCGTVSEI
-520 TPDELILTLPGD
+520 TPDELVLTLAGD
-532 AKGVIY
+532 VRGVIR
-538 RTDLSREKD
+538 RTDLSREKS
-547 EQKTEKYHVGDK
+547 EQDTSKFNVGDSV
-559 LEASVVSSDGNIIKL
+559 EASVVSIEDNTVKL
-574 SVRALH
+574 SVRALQVT
-580 AALEK
+580 LEK
-585 QAVKNYS
+585 QAVKEFS
-592 NQADSGSVLGDIL
+592 NEADSGSVLGDIL
-605 GAAIEKSKK
+605 GAAIENSKK

>member
-1 LPFGDILPKKLAFLN
+1 
-16 YLLYYGRAFA
+16 
-26 GGRNGDQTNPARPCF
+26 
-41 ILQWQ
+41 
-46 AFMKIFMKDLSKGLF
+46 MKDLSKDLF
-61 NPVSGEDFV
+61 NPLSGEDFV
-70 QMFDQNYGSQETL
+70 QMFDANYGTQETL

-119 SVPKVGEIID
+119 SVPVVGDIID
-129 VFIERYESREG
+129 VFVERYESREG
-140 TAVLSYSKA
+140 TAVLSYTKA
-149 RAEKAWKDLEKM
+149 RAEKAWKDLEKT
-161 VADGVDPVGTIIDVV
+161 VAEGIDPEGTIIDVV
-176 RGGYT
+176 RGGFT

-194 QVDNRPIRDAKS
+194 QVDHKPIRDAKS

-212 KFRILK
+212 KFRVLK

-235 DSIAAAQKE
+235 DTIAAAQKE
-244 AMKSIELGAII
+244 AMKNISLGAVL

-261 ITDYGVFI
+261 ITDYGVFV

-294 VHVGQKL
+294 VHVGEKIT
-301 KVKVIQFDPETHR
+301 VKVIQFDPESHR
-314 ISLGA
+314 ISLGM
-319 KQLGEDPWDM
+319 KQLEEDPWET
-329 ASRAFNVGDTLGG
+329 ASRAFNVGDTVSG

-377 PAKVLQI
+377 PSKVLQN
-384 GQDVNVVVLGID
+384 GADVNVVVLGID

-410 ENPWKQFAE
+410 PNPWKQFAE
-419 THNVGDII
+419 THNVGDVI

-458 DKLDEEELKKFVRGQ
+458 NKLDEEELKKFVRGQ
-473 EITAKILDINPEK
+473 EVTAKILDINPEK
-486 ERVTLGIKQITK
+486 ERVTLGIKQLTES
-498 GADNHAASVRKGAV
+498 AENNAASIKKGDV
-512 VLGTVSEI
+512 VCGTVSEV
-520 TPDELILTLPGD
+520 TPDELILTLAGD
-532 AKGVIY
+532 VRGVIR
-538 RTDLSREKD
+538 RTDLSREKS
-547 EQKTEKYHVGDK
+547 EQDTSKYSVGDSV
-559 LEASVVSSDGNIIKL
+559 EASVVSVEDNTVKL
-574 SVRALH
+574 SIRALQVT
-580 AALEK
+580 LEK
-585 QAVKNYS
+585 QAVKEFANE
-592 NQADSGSVLGDIL
+592 ADSGSVLGDIL
-605 GAAIEKSKK
+605 GAAIENSKK

>member
-1 LPFGDILPKKLAFLN
+1 
-16 YLLYYGRAFA
+16 
-26 GGRNGDQTNPARPCF
+26 
-41 ILQWQ
+41 
-46 AFMKIFMKDLSKGLF
+46 MKDLSKDLF
-61 NPVSGEDFV
+61 NPLSGEDFV
-70 QMFDQNYGSQETL
+70 QMFDENYGSQETL

-119 SVPKVGEIID
+119 SVPSVGDIID
-129 VFIERYESREG
+129 VFIERYETREG
-140 TAVLSYSKA
+140 TAVLSYTKA
-149 RAEKAWKDLEKM
+149 RAEKAWKDLEKT
-161 VADGVDPVGTIIDVV
+161 VAEGIDPEGTIIDVV
-176 RGGYT
+176 RGGFT

-194 QVDNRPIRDAKS
+194 QVDHKPIRDAKS

-212 KFRILK
+212 KFRVLK

-235 DSIAAAQKE
+235 DAIAAAQKE
-244 AMKSIELGAII
+244 AMKNISLGSVI

-281 DLSWKRVNHPREL
+281 DLSWKRINHPREL
-294 VHVGQKL
+294 VHVGEKIM
-301 KVKVIQFDPETHR
+301 VKVIQFDPESHR
-314 ISLGA
+314 ISLGM
-319 KQLGEDPWDM
+319 KQLEEDPWET
-329 ASRAFNVGDTLGG
+329 ASRAFNVGDTVSG

-377 PAKVLQI
+377 PSKVLQNGADI
-384 GQDVNVVVLGID
+384 NVVVLGID

-410 ENPWKQFAE
+410 PNPWKQFAE
-419 THNVGDII
+419 THNVGDVV

-458 DKLDEEELKKFVRGQ
+458 NKLDEEELKKFVRGQ
-473 EITAKILDINPEK
+473 EVTAKILDINPEK
-486 ERVTLGIKQITK
+486 ERVTLGIKQLTESAENNAVSLK
-498 GADNHAASVRKGAV
+498 KGAV
-512 VLGTVSEI
+512 VCGTVSEI
-520 TPDELILTLPGD
+520 TPDELILSLAGD
-532 AKGVIY
+532 ARGVIR
-538 RTDLSREKD
+538 RTDLSREKS
-547 EQKTEKYHVGDK
+547 EQDTSKYNVGDSV
-559 LEASVVSSDGNIIKL
+559 EASVVSIEDNTVKL
-574 SVRALH
+574 SIRALQVT
-580 AALEK
+580 LEK
-585 QAVKNYS
+585 QAVKEFANE
-592 NQADSGSVLGDIL
+592 ADSGSVLGDIL
-605 GAAIEKSKK
+605 GAAIENSKK

>member
-1 LPFGDILPKKLAFLN
+1 
-16 YLLYYGRAFA
+16 
-26 GGRNGDQTNPARPCF
+26 
-41 ILQWQ
+41 
-46 AFMKIFMKDLSKGLF
+46 MKDLSKDLF

-70 QMFDQNYGSQETL
+70 QMFNTNYGSQETL

-119 SVPKVGEIID
+119 SIPSVGDIID
-129 VFIERYESREG
+129 VFVERYESREG
-140 TAVLSYSKA
+140 TAILSYSKA
-149 RAEKAWKDLEKM
+149 RAEKAWKDLEKT
-161 VADGVDPVGTIIDVV
+161 VAEGIDPEGTIIDVV
-176 RGGYT
+176 RGGFT

-194 QVDNRPIRDAKS
+194 QVDHKPIRDAKS

-212 KFRILK
+212 KFRVLK

-235 DSIAAAQKE
+235 DTIAAAQKE
-244 AMKSIELGAII
+244 AMKNISLGAVL

-261 ITDYGVFI
+261 ITDYGVFV

-294 VHVGQKL
+294 VHVGEKIT
-301 KVKVIQFDPETHR
+301 VKVIQFDAESHR
-314 ISLGA
+314 ISLGM
-319 KQLGEDPWDM
+319 KQLEEDPWET
-329 ASRAFNVGDTLGG
+329 ASRAFNVGDTVSG

-377 PAKVLQI
+377 PSKVLQN
-384 GQDVNVVVLGID
+384 GMDVNVVVLGID

-410 ENPWKQFAE
+410 PNPWKQFAE
-419 THNVGDII
+419 THNVGDVI

-458 DKLDEEELKKFVRGQ
+458 NKLDEEELKKFVRGQ
-473 EITAKILDINPEK
+473 EVTAKILDINPEK
-486 ERVTLGIKQITK
+486 ERVTLGIKQLTES
-498 GADNHAASVRKGAV
+498 AENNAASIKKGAV
-512 VLGTVSEI
+512 VCGTVSEI
-520 TPDELILTLPGD
+520 TPDELILTLAGD
-532 AKGVIY
+532 VRGVIR
-538 RTDLSREKD
+538 RTDLSRDKS
-547 EQKTEKYHVGDK
+547 EQDTSKYSIGDSV
-559 LEASVVSSDGNIIKL
+559 EASVVSVDDNTVKL
-574 SVRALH
+574 SIRALQVT
-580 AALEK
+580 LEK
-585 QAVKNYS
+585 QAVKEFANE
-592 NQADSGSVLGDIL
+592 ADSGSVLGDIL
-605 GAAIEKSKK
+605 GAAIENSKK

>member
-1 LPFGDILPKKLAFLN
+1 
-16 YLLYYGRAFA
+16 
-26 GGRNGDQTNPARPCF
+26 
-41 ILQWQ
+41 
-46 AFMKIFMKDLSKGLF
+46 MKDLSKDLF
-61 NPVSGEDFV
+61 NPLSGEDFV
-70 QMFDQNYGSQETL
+70 QMFDTNYGSQETL

-119 SVPKVGEIID
+119 SVPSVGDIID
-129 VFIERYESREG
+129 VFVERYESREG
-140 TAVLSYSKA
+140 TAVLSYTKA
-149 RAEKAWKDLEKM
+149 RAEKAWKDLEKT
-161 VADGVDPVGTIIDVV
+161 VAEGVDPEGTIIDVV
-176 RGGYT
+176 RGGFT

-194 QVDNRPIRDAKS
+194 QVDHKPIRDAKS

-212 KFRILK
+212 KFRVLK

-235 DSIAAAQKE
+235 DTIAAAQKE
-244 AMKSIELGAII
+244 AMKNISLGAVL

-261 ITDYGVFI
+261 ITDYGVFV

-294 VHVGQKL
+294 VHVGETI
-301 KVKVIQFDPETHR
+301 KVKVIQFDPESHR
-314 ISLGA
+314 ISLGM
-319 KQLGEDPWDM
+319 KQLEEDPWET
-329 ASRAFNVGDTLGG
+329 ASRAFNVGDTVTG

-377 PAKVLQI
+377 PSKVLQN
-384 GQDVNVVVLGID
+384 GQDVTVTVLGID

-410 ENPWKQFAE
+410 PNPWKQFAE
-419 THNVGDII
+419 THNVGDVI

-458 DKLDEEELKKFVRGQ
+458 NKLDEEELKKFVRGQ
-473 EITAKILDINPEK
+473 EVTAKILDINPEK
-486 ERVTLGIKQITK
+486 ERVTLGIKQLTES
-498 GADNHAASVRKGAV
+498 AENNAASLKKGAV
-512 VLGTVSEI
+512 VCGTVSEI
-520 TPDELILTLPGD
+520 TPDELVLTLAGD
-532 AKGVIY
+532 VRGVIR
-538 RTDLSREKD
+538 RTDLSREKS
-547 EQKTEKYHVGDK
+547 EQDTSKYNVGDSV
-559 LEASVVSSDGNIIKL
+559 EASVVSVEDNTVKL
-574 SVRALH
+574 SVRALQVT
-580 AALEK
+580 LEK
-585 QAVKNYS
+585 QAVKEFANE
-592 NQADSGSVLGDIL
+592 ADSGSVLGDIL
-605 GAAIEKSKK
+605 GAAIENSKK

>member
-1 LPFGDILPKKLAFLN
+1 MSVRLTPQDLVYFNKVLAMANFDEYFL
-16 YLLYYGRAFA
+16 
-26 GGRNGDQTNPARPCF
+26 
-41 ILQWQ
+41 
-46 AFMKIFMKDLSKGLF
+46 MKDLSKDLF
-61 NPVSGEDFV
+61 NPLSGEDFV
-70 QMFDQNYGSQETL
+70 QMFDANYGSQETL

-119 SVPKVGEIID
+119 SVPSVGDIID
-129 VFIERYESREG
+129 VFVERYESREG
-140 TAVLSYSKA
+140 TAILSYTKA
-149 RAEKAWKDLEKM
+149 RAEKAWKDLEKT
-161 VADGVDPVGTIIDVV
+161 VAEGIDPEGTIIDVV
-176 RGGYT
+176 RGGFT

-194 QVDNRPIRDAKS
+194 QVDHKPIRDAKS

-212 KFRILK
+212 KFRVLK

-235 DSIAAAQKE
+235 DTIAAAQKE
-244 AMKSIELGAII
+244 AMKNISLGAVL

-261 ITDYGVFI
+261 ITDYGVFV

-294 VHVGQKL
+294 VHVGETI
-301 KVKVIQFDPETHR
+301 KVKVIQFDPESHR
-314 ISLGA
+314 ISLGM
-319 KQLGEDPWDM
+319 KQLEEDPWET
-329 ASRAFNVGDTLGG
+329 ASRAFNVGDTVTG

-377 PAKVLQI
+377 PSKVLQN
-384 GQDVNVVVLGID
+384 GQDVTVTVLGID

-410 ENPWKQFAE
+410 PNPWKQFAE
-419 THNVGDII
+419 NHNVGDVI

-458 DKLDEEELKKFVRGQ
+458 NKLDEEELKKFVRGQ
-473 EITAKILDINPEK
+473 EVTAKILDINPEK
-486 ERVTLGIKQITK
+486 ERVTLGIKQLTES
-498 GADNHAASVRKGAV
+498 AENNAAAIKKGAV
-512 VLGTVSEI
+512 VCGTVSEV
-520 TPDELILTLPGD
+520 TPDELVLTLAGD
-532 AKGVIY
+532 VRGVIR
-538 RTDLSREKD
+538 RTDLSREKS
-547 EQKTEKYHVGDK
+547 EQDTSKYSIGDSV
-559 LEASVVSSDGNIIKL
+559 EASVVSVEDNTVKL
-574 SVRALH
+574 SVRALQVT
-580 AALEK
+580 LEK
-585 QAVKNYS
+585 QAVKEFANE
-592 NQADSGSVLGDIL
+592 ADSGSVLGDIL
-605 GAAIEKSKK
+605 GAAIENSKK

>member
-1 LPFGDILPKKLAFLN
+1 
-16 YLLYYGRAFA
+16 
-26 GGRNGDQTNPARPCF
+26 
-41 ILQWQ
+41 
-46 AFMKIFMKDLSKGLF
+46 MKDLSKDLF

-70 QMFDQNYGSQETL
+70 QMFDANYGAQETL

-119 SVPKVGEIID
+119 SVPSVGDIID
-129 VFIERYESREG
+129 VFVERYESREG
-140 TAVLSYSKA
+140 TAILSYTKA
-149 RAEKAWKDLEKM
+149 RAEKAWKELEKT
-161 VADGVDPVGTIIDVV
+161 VAEGIDPEGTIIDVV
-176 RGGYT
+176 RGGFT

-194 QVDNRPIRDAKS
+194 QVDHKPIRDAKS

-212 KFRILK
+212 KFRVLK

-235 DSIAAAQKE
+235 DTIAAAQKE
-244 AMKSIELGAII
+244 AMKNISLGAVV

-261 ITDYGVFI
+261 ITDYGVFV

-294 VHVGQKL
+294 VHVGEKIQ
-301 KVKVIQFDPETHR
+301 VKVIQFDPESHR
-314 ISLGA
+314 ISLGM
-319 KQLGEDPWDM
+319 KQLEEDPWET
-329 ASRAFNVGDTLGG
+329 ASRAFNVGDTVSG

-377 PAKVLQI
+377 PSKVLQNGADI
-384 GQDVNVVVLGID
+384 NVVVLGID

-410 ENPWKQFAE
+410 PNPWKQFAE
-419 THNVGDII
+419 THNVGDVV

-458 DKLDEEELKKFVRGQ
+458 NKLDEEELKKFVRGQ
-473 EITAKILDINPEK
+473 EVTAKILDINPEK
-486 ERVTLGIKQITK
+486 ERVTLGIKQLTESAENNAVSLK
-498 GADNHAASVRKGAV
+498 KGAV
-512 VLGTVSEI
+512 VCGTVSEI
-520 TPDELILTLPGD
+520 TPDELILSLAGD
-532 AKGVIY
+532 ARGVIR
-538 RTDLSREKD
+538 RTDLSREKS
-547 EQKTEKYHVGDK
+547 EQDTSKYNVGDSV
-559 LEASVVSSDGNIIKL
+559 EASVVSIEDNTVKL
-574 SVRALH
+574 SIRALQVT
-580 AALEK
+580 LEK
-585 QAVKNYS
+585 QAVKEFANE
-592 NQADSGSVLGDIL
+592 ADSGSVLGDIL
-605 GAAIEKSKK
+605 GAAIENSKK